1 MSEDTMTYDDA
12 MQRLEQ
18 IVNQLERGGK
28 NLEETMALFEEG
40 TALLNRCQHELGEVE
55 GRIAELTLEDAEAMV
70 SEEAATDSD

>member
-1 MSEDTMTYDDA
+1 
-12 MQRLEQ
+12 
-18 IVNQLERGGK
+18 
-28 NLEETMALFEEG
+28 MALFEEG